1 MRDLPLLQRG
11 GRGDFS
17 DLNLQKIGQKRPL
30 IKSPVQPKHR
40 LHFP

>member
-1 MRDLPLLQRG
+1 MIDPPLLQRG

-30 IKSPVQPKHR
+30 IKSPPAP
-40 LHFP
+40 LF